1 MANFTKQ
8 LKSSLAK
15 GNVKNPVRMTP
26 AQKVLNVFP
35 SFNEMMNDDKYGV
48 QYLLHPMQRWA
59 FSNSLQWEGVAM
71 AVNNM
76 CYRMYDRELYT
87 SYAINGSK
95 GSAYVLP
102 AFGDEIKVDADEFKA
117 IISIMLIFNMGLVK
131 PTDSQIRAYED
142 FYYSDSRIYKILN

>member
-15 GNVKNPVRMTP
+15 SNVKNSVKMTP

-35 SFNEMMNDDKYGV
+35 SFNEMMNDDKYGT
-48 QYLLHPMQRWA
+48 QHLLHPIQRWA

-102 AFGDEIKVDADEFKA
+102 AYGDEIKVNGDEFKA
-117 IISIMLIFNMGLVK
+117 ILKIMMIFNMGLVT
-131 PTDSQIRAYED
+131 PTKEQVRAYEN
-142 FYYSDSRIYKILN
+142 FYASDSRIYKILN